1 MRPAAAVS
9 RSQKQRL
16 QQDTHLL
23 THKEPDTQT
32 TTTQIAA
39 AVAESGAVP
48 PSAVEICTVRRNN
61 AAAPTCPPTNA
72 AQSWGPK
79 PAHVQDVSAVCKAS
93 GAAGAKRS
101 AWDQSGTS
109 ASHNK
114 QNQSDI
120 LKIIQSPTHTQ
131 SFLSPW
137 SKPQIKSPIFQKV
150 CFILEVSSLK
160 SGKNKERNALN
171 SAGALHKFLP
181 LFRLLYTKTL
191 SQNKEKT
198 ARASAAARLR
208 CSGPPPG
215 CFRVPL
221 TERSAP
227 QSERSSGTEQSLLPA
242 GGLASSSRQKPL
254 TPPRARH
261 T

>member
-1 MRPAAAVS
+1 M
-9 RSQKQRL
+9 
-16 QQDTHLL
+16 
-23 THKEPDTQT
+23 
-32 TTTQIAA
+32 
-39 AVAESGAVP
+39 
-48 PSAVEICTVRRNN
+48 
-61 AAAPTCPPTNA
+61 NA
-72 AQSWGPK
+72 AQSWRPK

-109 ASHNK
+109 ASHNE
-114 QNQSDI
+114 QNQSHI

-171 SAGALHKFLP
+171 SAGAQHKFLP
-181 LFRLLYTKTL
+181 VFRLLFTKQRKDGE
-191 SQNKEKT
+191 SFGGCT
-198 ARASAAARLR
+198 APLLWS
-208 CSGPPPG
+208 PPG

-227 QSERSSGTEQSLLPA
+227 QSERSSGTEQSLRPA